1 MIAATF
7 YIGIIVL
14 IILYYIIISN
24 TYDTKGFII
33 GTSQYTPERKIKI
46 KKNISF

>member
-24 TYDTKGFII
+24 TYDTKDFII
-33 GTSQYTPERKIKI
+33 LTSQYTPDRKIKI
-46 KKNISF
+46 